1 MYDIDSPQYNFVKN
15 DLEAASQNPMIKW
28 IVVYSYRPQCS
39 SPSEHPG
46 NRDVRDTFHPLFQK
60 YNVDLVLQAHNHNY
74 QRTYP
79 IKYNETSS
87 SQPIVTDSNSST
99 YENPEGKMYVT
110 VGTGGAHLHDLDGK
124 AMYVSNQYMGHGFL
138 DISLTHN
145 GRNLTGVFN
154 SNDDIEDTFTIIK

>member
-1 MYDIDSPQYNFVKN
+1 MVLPLNI
-15 DLEAASQNPMIKW
+15 
-28 IVVYSYRPQCS
+28 
-39 SPSEHPG
+39 PG

-60 YNVDLVLQAHNHNY
+60 YNVDLVLQAHNNNY
-74 QRTYP
+74 QRTCP

-124 AMYVSNQYMGHGFL
+124 AMYLSNQYMGHGFL

-145 GRNLTGVFN
+145 GRNLTGVFY
-154 SNDDIEDTFTIIK
+154 SNDDIEDTFTIINSLES